1 MIDYCDVDRE
11 NKVIQYTVDGID
23 AYYLLYDPDEI
34 AVDASAV
41 GSVSLS
47 SGTIARGNMVGA
59 AAATTVNSGKAIVL
73 ESYESSASSSI
84 AKNFHYRS
92 QYFKECAEKNGLSV
106 TVKKGVTLTDLMRG
120 LSRYDVIYFNMHGT
134 MYEDDPLICLEEKV
148 TKEKY
153 SNTYGSDVAAG
164 NVGRYDGLSF
174 SGPKFMLRGRFFSKY
189 YTTPN
194 KLETKWVHLGICY
207 GMSGSQEI
215 AESLADAGAGCITGY
230 DGKTW
235 LLYDEYVYGSL
246 FNYMQE
252 DRKSLSDSF
261 DPAVSNARTK
271 TNDESLGN
279 KRVRNYCRPNLLYY
293 VKDGKS
299 SYANVCFRKQTE
311 PVIDTSAYI
320 EIELEPNNGTVSGGT
335 YSLFRVNSDGTEKLL
350 FADKSF
356 SLDHFTISKLEDAEY
371 YRVLIKPTGY
381 NHAETKVMAV
391 QYPKATKVY
400 VKELNITVI
409 PPKNDTTD
417 KPTTTPDKTTS
428 TDLPDADSDGW
439 TRVYNGEQLTKALK
453 ASRNIKLMAD
463 VKNVKGYYSYSGI
476 LDGNGYTITN
486 PIACYDDDN
495 GGWIEYLNKNAVI
508 KNVNFASVNFTFT
521 EGFHERGMILKN
533 EGTIQNCVIRSGKI
547 KMQIRDDCSP
557 GIVGAVGSF
566 VGLNFGTILNCVNMA
581 DITAI
586 HPTSNISAS
595 GIAASMVSYSSITH
609 CLNLGSVYA
618 EAYDGSSTAKATGIV
633 ASTYSE
639 YDCSNNAN
647 AGKLQA
653 VITGDYSESY
663 TYNIAFS
670 HTSDNCYPTKCYAT
684 QRYDDDPVPDEIT
697 VVSRDTLLSMWSDV
711 LN

>member
-1 MIDYCDVDRE
+1 M
-11 NKVIQYTVDGID
+11 
-23 AYYLLYDPDEI
+23 
-34 AVDASAV
+34 
-41 GSVSLS
+41 
-47 SGTIARGNMVGA
+47 
-59 AAATTVNSGKAIVL
+59 
-73 ESYESSASSSI
+73 
-84 AKNFHYRS
+84 
-92 QYFKECAEKNGLSV
+92 
-106 TVKKGVTLTDLMRG
+106 KKGVTLTDLMRG

-486 PIACYDDDN
+486 PVGLDGTHNTA
-495 GGWIEYLNKNAVI
+495 WIDQLNAAGTI
-508 KNVNFASVNFTFT
+508 QNVNFASIDFTFT
-521 EGFHERGMILKN
+521 QGFGARAMIDKN
-533 EGTIQNCVIRSGKI
+533 VGTIDRCVIRSGKVKMELDRTDSYPSSGEVATFVGLNYGTIQNCV
-547 KMQIRDDCSP
+547 
-557 GIVGAVGSF
+557 
-566 VGLNFGTILNCVNMA
+566 NMA
-581 DITAI
+581 DVTAI
-586 HPTSNISAS
+586 QHSYPNIHAS
-595 GIAASMVSYSSITH
+595 GIASTNLGKILN
-609 CLNLGSVYA
+609 CLNLGSIYA
-618 EAYDGSSTAKATGIV
+618 ESSVSDATASGITSSVYSGAVCSGS
-633 ASTYSE
+633 
-639 YDCSNNAN
+639 AN
-647 AGKLQA
+647 AGKIEA
-653 VITGDYSESY
+653 VTFGEYSKSSAR
-663 TYNIAFS
+663 NIAYHDS
-670 HTSDNCYPTKCYAT
+670 VDYVYGCYAT
-684 QRYDDDPVPDEIT
+684 QRYDDDSFPEVISI
-697 VVSRDTLLSMWSDV
+697 VSRDKLLSMWSDV